1 MSKGIGS
8 NIEALYGSLSEFINT
23 KTVVGDPVTIGEIT
37 IVPLVD
43 VNFGVA
49 SGALSG
55 EKDDKT
61 EKDSGAGGVFAKVM
75 PSAVLVI
82 NNGSVQLVSL
92 KNQDSVNKIIDM
104 VPGILSKLNL
114 ENMFK
119 KNDDFADNDNVE
131 DDLGEFIE

>member
-1 MSKGIGS
+1 MSKGLGS
-8 NIEALYGSLSEFINT
+8 NFEALYGSLSEFINT
-23 KTVVGDPVTIGEIT
+23 KTVVGDPVNIGEIT

-55 EKDDKT
+55 EKDDKS

-82 NNGSVQLVSL
+82 NNGTVQLVSL

-104 VPGILSKLNL
+104 VPGILSKFNL
-114 ENMFK
+114 DNMFK
-119 KNDDFADNDNVE
+119 KNEEYDDKEEVV
-131 DDLGEFIE
+131 DDLV